1 MISILILIALCVCV
15 LAYIEYKMYK
25 TEKEVAKYCD
35 NIILRCDEII
45 SICKELIK

>member
-1 MISILILIALCVCV
+1 MISILISMVLCACA

-25 TEKEVAKYCD
+25 TEKEVAKCCD